1 MTCSPHGVC
10 LAGREEGDVDV
21 RMRRHLA
28 AAVAADGDQ
37 GQALGGR
44 RVGAGIHVGDDV
56 VVHHPDQLVHQ
67 ERMAIDA
74 LVAGARLLGE
84 PASQLGAAAFERAP
98 EQFDDLRPRL
108 PRAVLRDR
116 RGDGLGERPAVD
128 HRALIGDSRGTH
140 VCGNRRIP
148 QSCNNS
154 PLPFRER
161 LGEGSA
167 ASAAAGAADP
177 SPSAP
182 AALLPL
188 PQGER
193 GRREHAELPP
203 FHRAARC
210 AKASAAEQKDCKRRM
225 LDLLSAAAHQ
235 PIYWANLGLRP
246 GIPIGHFFTLRF
258 YSLAY
263 LAGILLGYWHLS
275 KMIKAPGAP
284 MAQRHV
290 DDLFFYCTL
299 GVIVGGRLGYALF
312 YTGGQTGKPSLFTH
326 FTPGTFPSWDL
337 LRLWDGG
344 MSFHGG
350 LIGTVLAIAWVSW
363 RGGLSFIRV
372 CDYIAVN
379 VPFGMMFGRIANF
392 INGELWGRAV
402 SGHVPWGMI
411 FCDLPPQ
418 PGMPCV
424 SSGIVRHPS
433 QLYEALLEG
442 ALMIAI
448 MLPLFWKT
456 RARFRVGLMIGR
468 VHRRHHDRAVH
479 RRVLPRARLP
489 ARAVRAR
496 YRAQH
501 GAVAVAAVDPARPV
515 LRRPRADAGAAGE
528 RREGGR
534 SAVRAGGDR
543 SQARRGMSAGRD
555 PATGS
560 GRSLS
565 EIFRRLIAS
574 TGPISLAH
582 YMAEANA
589 RYYGDADPLGAG
601 GDFVTAPEISQ
612 MFGELIGLWLA
623 DMWIRAGRQEPVY
636 YVELGPGRGT
646 LARDAL
652 RAMKRYGLEP
662 QVHFVEGSTA
672 LKQLQLERCRK
683 RNSTP
688 TWPTCRSKARSCWS
702 PTSSSTRC
710 RCAS

>member
-1 MTCSPHGVC
+1 
-10 LAGREEGDVDV
+10 
-21 RMRRHLA
+21 
-28 AAVAADGDQ
+28 
-37 GQALGGR
+37 
-44 RVGAGIHVGDDV
+44 
-56 VVHHPDQLVHQ
+56 
-67 ERMAIDA
+67 
-74 LVAGARLLGE
+74 
-84 PASQLGAAAFERAP
+84 
-98 EQFDDLRPRL
+98 
-108 PRAVLRDR
+108 
-116 RGDGLGERPAVD
+116 
-128 HRALIGDSRGTH
+128 
-140 VCGNRRIP
+140 
-148 QSCNNS
+148 
-154 PLPFRER
+154 
-161 LGEGSA
+161 
-167 ASAAAGAADP
+167 
-177 SPSAP
+177 
-182 AALLPL
+182 
-188 PQGER
+188 
-193 GRREHAELPP
+193 
-203 FHRAARC
+203 
-210 AKASAAEQKDCKRRM
+210 M

-456 RARFRVGLMIGR
+456 RARFRVGLMMGVFVAGTTIAR
-468 VHRRHHDRAVH
+468 FIVEFFREPDSELEQFAHDTGLSMGQWLSLPLILLGLFFVVRA
-479 RRVLPRARLP
+479 LMRAPLASG
-489 ARAVRAR
+489 ARAVEAR
-496 YRAQH
+496 SEPEAIE
-501 GAVAVAAVDPARPV
+501 AKP
-515 LRRPRADAGAAGE
+515 AGE
-528 RREGGR
+528 
-534 SAVRAGGDR
+534 
-543 SQARRGMSAGRD
+543 
-555 PATGS
+555 
-560 GRSLS
+560 
-565 EIFRRLIAS
+565 
-574 TGPISLAH
+574 
-582 YMAEANA
+582 
-589 RYYGDADPLGAG
+589 
-601 GDFVTAPEISQ
+601 
-612 MFGELIGLWLA
+612 
-623 DMWIRAGRQEPVY
+623 
-636 YVELGPGRGT
+636 
-646 LARDAL
+646 
-652 RAMKRYGLEP
+652 
-662 QVHFVEGSTA
+662 
-672 LKQLQLERCRK
+672 
-683 RNSTP
+683 
-688 TWPTCRSKARSCWS
+688 
-702 PTSSSTRC
+702 
-710 RCAS
+710 